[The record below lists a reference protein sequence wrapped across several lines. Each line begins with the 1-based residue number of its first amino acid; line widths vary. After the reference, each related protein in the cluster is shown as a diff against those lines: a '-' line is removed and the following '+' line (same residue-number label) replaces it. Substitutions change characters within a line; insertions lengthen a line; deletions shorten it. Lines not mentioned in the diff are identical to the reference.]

1 MKLNSKSEVSFL
13 KWFSNKRKFYI
24 NFPFLE
30 TNNFNLNKIPIEKAY
45 YIVGFA
51 DGEGS
56 FNISFRKRD
65 DYLIG

>member
-1 MKLNSKSEVSFL
+1 MTKNTIKTLQQK
-13 KWFSNKRKFYI
+13 
-24 NFPFLE
+24 
-30 TNNFNLNKIPIEKAY
+30 TLNKIPLKAAY

-65 DYLIG
+65 DY

>member
-1 MKLNSKSEVSFL
+1 MDTRDKSF
-13 KWFSNKRKFYI
+13 
-24 NFPFLE
+24 
-30 TNNFNLNKIPIEKAY
+30 

-65 DYLIG
+65 DYFLGIEDSSRKAP